1 MKKTVGLLVMAY
13 GTPRNPE
20 DIERYYTHIRR
31 GRKPSE
37 TEIEELK
44 NRYERIG
51 GLSPLT
57 RITNDQIRAL
67 ESRLNELADE
77 VEFKA
82 YLGLKHI
89 EPFIED
95 TVKRMHQDGIK
106 EAVSLVLTPHYSV
119 LSVKTYHERA
129 AEVAEELG
137 GLKIGPIDYWYDER
151 GFIGYWAEQIK
162 ELFQPMNAD
171 EKRKTAVIFS
181 AHSLPKRI
189 LQMEDPYPDQLKET
203 AELIAKEA
211 GIQQYAIGWQS
222 AGKSPEPWLGPDVKD
237 LTVELY
243 HHKHY
248 DTFVFC
254 PVGFVADHLEVLYDN
269 DIECRQV
276 TDQLGATYIRLAMP
290 NIHPKFIDAL
300 AHAVLQKINGKA
312 VI

>member
-13 GTPRNPE
+13 GTPKSPE

-37 TEIEELK
+37 TELEELK

-57 RITNDQIRAL
+57 RITNDQVQAL
-67 ESRLNELADE
+67 ESRLNELTDE

-119 LSVKTYHERA
+119 LSVKTYHDRA

-137 GLKIGPIDYWYDER
+137 GLKIDPIDYWYDEPR
-151 GFIGYWAEQIK
+151 FIGYWAEQLK
-162 ELFQPMNAD
+162 ELFQSMNAD
-171 EKRKTAVIFS
+171 EKQKTAVIFS

-189 LQMEDPYPDQLKET
+189 LQMEDPYPVQLKET
-203 AELIAKEA
+203 ADLIDKEA
-211 GIQQYAIGWQS
+211 GIQEYAIGWQS

-237 LTVELY
+237 LTLEMY
-243 HHKHY
+243 DHKQY
-248 DTFVFC
+248 DTFIFC
-254 PVGFVADHLEVLYDN
+254 PVGFVADHLEVLFDN

-276 TDQLGATYIRLAMP
+276 TDQLGAKYIRLAMP

-300 AHAVLQKINGKA
+300 AHAVLQKINGKQ
-312 VI
+312 